1 MEQPKLCTSI
11 YFRGKHRGEVCRKP
25 VVDEETM
32 SCKHHASCKFS
43 KVGFSQCSFVKKSK
57 GIQTQC
63 PNVGRYSLGYCPNHS
78 YKSHQS
84 QTAEEVAK
92 VLLDDNKVE
101 IADTTGVIAGV
112 TAGVAG
118 VNLGTTNSSEF

>member
-11 YFRGKHRGEVCRKP
+11 YFRGKHRGEVCAKP

-78 YKSHQS
+78 YKSHQTH
-84 QTAEEVAK
+84 TAEEVA
-92 VLLDDNKVE
+92 NKVD
-101 IADTTGVIAGV
+101 IVDITGV